1 MARYSKAVD
10 LYSDPPIAHE
20 IVPRSGLPLRT
31 LAPHHSTVRK
41 HVYYDFTFAEPMGEL
56 ARVFAKEFLN
66 FTEPVKLSAGR
77 IRFAQLQAFLRETV
91 LVQPDVGEISTW
103 EGDRWKALEQ
113 QFARNVR
120 RRNIKDKS
128 KKDLCHGAAAFLKH
142 LQAAGV
148 LPTFEFTEPVKVTN
162 LGKIPPVS
170 HLPVDSKRLELL
182 SPDMKLAVHDLES
195 LADVNDPIKM
205 QEKISRMRDL
215 LQKHW
220 TEKARAVW
228 TKFVDGNRLA
238 DDDAVF
244 DVDRFLAAYSP
255 DGGRSFQGSWRDQLS
270 SDTQIIRLVKRRYGG
285 IIPARGEEGSQVG
298 DYIREIGAVRRISP
312 ILHSTVDSIVPFYGL
327 LLNASELALNPS
339 SAKTMTEDSSASTDS
354 PGLQVVYWEKGRS
367 GETFSEHCYVEGAA
381 GEMTV
386 PQVQSFLR
394 AMSAPLRP
402 YALAEERK
410 SLFLVKTASSTRE
423 TIGVISDDALV
434 EGWKRSLESH
444 PFLCVYKIL
453 PMHLRSSHLYH
464 KFLHTGGDV
473 IEVNKLA
480 RHAWLET
487 SQIYVNLNT
496 SEFVA
501 ARDAR
506 QVQDFLL
513 MKATP
518 TRQQLHQELGLDAA
532 VAKRLTVSAAS
543 LGFLGWD
550 LDCGEHDRL
559 SEFESWL
566 INGEKVF
573 IETVEVAA
581 ELHAFRNH
589 LVDNAHVLRET
600 EDWSGTWAPMIL
612 LMNAALGEMSADIRN
627 KGLKLATEFE
637 LEYKGVGFHAELS
650 RFFHREVSHL

>member
-1 MARYSKAVD
+1 MMARGSKAVD

-20 IVPRSGLPLRT
+20 IVPKSGFPLRV

-41 HVYYDFTFAEPMGEL
+41 HVYYDFTFAEPMGEF
-56 ARVFAKEFLN
+56 ARVFAKEFVN
-66 FTEPVKLSAGR
+66 FTEPLKSAGGR

-91 LVQPDVGEISTW
+91 LVQPDVAEISTW
-103 EGDRWKALEQ
+103 EADRWKAIEQ
-113 QFARNVR
+113 QYSRDVS

-128 KKDLCHGAAAFLKH
+128 KKDLCYGSTAFLKH
-142 LQAAGV
+142 LQDAGV
-148 LPTFEFTEPVKVTN
+148 LPTFEFSEPVKVTN
-162 LGKIPPVS
+162 AGKIPPIS
-170 HLPVDSKRLELL
+170 HLPVDSERLELL
-182 SPDMKLAVHDLES
+182 SPPMKSAVHELES
-195 LADVNDPIKM
+195 LTDARDPMKV

-215 LQKHW
+215 LREHW

-238 DDDAVF
+238 DSDADF
-244 DVDRFLAAYSP
+244 DVDRFLAEYSP
-255 DGGRSFQGSWRDQLS
+255 DGGRSFHGPWRDKLY
-270 SDTQIIRLVKRRYGG
+270 SDTQIIKLVKRRYGG
-285 IIPARGEEGSQVG
+285 IIPARGEEGSQLA
-298 DYIREIGAVRRISP
+298 DYIREIGAARRIRP

-327 LLNASELALNPS
+327 LLNAGDLALNPS
-339 SAKTMTEDSSASTDS
+339 SAKTMTEDSSSSTDS
-354 PGLQVVYWEKGRS
+354 PGLQTVYWDKGRS
-367 GETFSEHCYVEGAA
+367 GETFSEHCFVEGAA

-386 PQVQSFLR
+386 PQAQSCLR

-402 YALAEERK
+402 YAVEDEKR
-410 SLFLVKTASSTRE
+410 SLFLVTTPFSTRE

-434 EGWKRSLESH
+434 HGWKRSLESH

-464 KFLHTGGDV
+464 KFLQTGGDV

-550 LDCGEHDRL
+550 LDCGEQDRL

-581 ELHAFRNH
+581 ELYAFRNH

-627 KGLKLATEFE
+627 KGSKLATEFE
-637 LEYKGVGFHAELS
+637 LEYKGFD
-650 RFFHREVSHL
+650 R